1 MNEYTV
7 LGRRHGFRNQSNED
21 TQGYSM
27 HDRLTRGVL
36 VVVVM
41 MMMMRRGFKT
51 WWETTIVVLG
61 GYQLF

>member
-21 TQGYSM
+21 MQGYSM
-27 HDRLTRGVL
+27 HGLLTRGV
-36 VVVVM
+36 VVVVV
-41 MMMMRRGFKT
+41 GFKT